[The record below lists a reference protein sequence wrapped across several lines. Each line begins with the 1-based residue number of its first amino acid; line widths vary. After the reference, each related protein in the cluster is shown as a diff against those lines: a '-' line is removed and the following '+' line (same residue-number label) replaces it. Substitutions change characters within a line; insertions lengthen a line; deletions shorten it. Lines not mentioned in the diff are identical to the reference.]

1 MNNEDKIIKMLS
13 KMQDDMAGLNA
24 DMQELKDGQEKIID
38 HITQLD
44 TKNADRHINIV
55 KEINEMKDNFNDVEK
70 ITAKNW
76 HEITKLKS
84 IK

>member
-1 MNNEDKIIKMLS
+1 MNNEDKIIKILS
-13 KMQDDMAGLNA
+13 KMENDMAGLKA

-44 TKNADRHINIV
+44 TKNADRHIDIV
-55 KEINEMKDNFNDVEK
+55 REINEMKDNFNDVEK

-76 HEITKLKS
+76 HEIAKLKS

>member
-13 KMQDDMAGLNA
+13 KMQDDMAGLKA
-24 DMQELKDGQEKIID
+24 DMRELKDGQEKIID

-44 TKNADRHINIV
+44 TKNADRHIDIV

-76 HEITKLKS
+76 HEIAKLKS

>member
-13 KMQDDMAGLNA
+13 KIQDDMTGLKT
-24 DMQELKDGQEKIID
+24 DMQELKHGQENILD

-44 TKNADRHINIV
+44 TKNADRHIDIV
-55 KEINEMKDNFNDVEK
+55 REINEMKDNFNDVEK

-76 HEITKLKS
+76 HEIAKLKS